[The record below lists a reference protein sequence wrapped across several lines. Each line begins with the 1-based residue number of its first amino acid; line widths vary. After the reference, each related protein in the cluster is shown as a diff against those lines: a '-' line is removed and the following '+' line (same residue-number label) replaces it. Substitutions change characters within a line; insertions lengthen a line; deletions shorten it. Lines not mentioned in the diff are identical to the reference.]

1 MEEGEIKVCGWK
13 TVRKKAMRRVHEEIR
28 RKEMELGREL
38 TESEYRE
45 TLRTV
50 LREELRK
57 AFTECA
63 P

>member
-1 MEEGEIKVCGWK
+1 MEELKVCGWK
-13 TVRKKAMRRVHEEIR
+13 EVRRKAMRKVHEEIKK
-28 RKEMELGREL
+28 KESELGREL